1 LCRFEEDDVTAESD
15 KERLV
20 DGILALADKLFR
32 ELLPTVPRDLLSLD
46 VTMPQMKILVILY
59 VTGPRRMSD
68 IASEL
73 DVTLPTATS
82 LIDRL
87 VEKHYVEREM
97 NPDDRR
103 VVLCHLSEAGEQVIK
118 HIWQTAR
125 ARSHEL
131 LHSMDISKLALF
143 AEALQAMHETALA
156 ERPMA
161 ARS

>member
-1 LCRFEEDDVTAESD
+1 MTAESD

-20 DGILALADKLFR
+20 DGILALADRLFR

-46 VTMPQMKILVILY
+46 ITMPQMKILLILF
-59 VTGPRRMSD
+59 VSGPRRMSD

-87 VEKHYVEREM
+87 VEKHYVERETQ
-97 NPDDRR
+97 PDDRR
-103 VVLCHLSEAGEQVIK
+103 VVLCQLADAGEQVVR
-118 HIWQTAR
+118 HIWQTAGK
-125 ARSHEL
+125 RSREL
-131 LHSMDISKLALF
+131 LQAMDVSKLEMF

-156 ERPMA
+156 ERPLA

>member
-1 LCRFEEDDVTAESD
+1 MTAESD

-46 VTMPQMKILVILY
+46 ITMPQMKILVILY

-68 IASEL
+68 VASEL

-82 LIDRL
+82 LVERL
-87 VEKHYVEREM
+87 VEKRYVERET

-118 HIWQTAR
+118 HIWQTAGK
-125 ARSHEL
+125 RSREL
-131 LHSMDISKLALF
+131 LQAMDVSKLEMF
-143 AEALQAMHETALA
+143 AEALQAMHETALV

-161 ARS
+161 VRS

>member
-1 LCRFEEDDVTAESD
+1 MTAESD

-46 VTMPQMKILVILY
+46 ITMPQMKILVILY

-68 IASEL
+68 VASEL

-82 LIDRL
+82 LVERL
-87 VEKHYVEREM
+87 VEKRYVERET

-118 HIWQTAR
+118 HIWQSAGK
-125 ARSHEL
+125 RSREL
-131 LHSMDISKLALF
+131 LQAMDVSKLELF
-143 AEALQAMHETALA
+143 AEALQAMHETALV